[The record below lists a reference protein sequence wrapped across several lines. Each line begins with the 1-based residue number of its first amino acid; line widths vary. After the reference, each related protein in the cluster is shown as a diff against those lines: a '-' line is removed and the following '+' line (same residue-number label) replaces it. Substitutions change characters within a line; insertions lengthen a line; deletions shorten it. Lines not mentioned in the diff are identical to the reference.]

1 MDSNTAQIAEMVRKL
16 LIVPDKLLT
25 AQLSLRPFSQR
36 DQGAAE
42 MESSQAIA
50 NACDL
55 MHSALADV
63 VEVTRNLTQLPG
75 IDQATA
81 GFHRVGVDSYYR
93 QVP

>member
-1 MDSNTAQIAEMVRKL
+1 MDSNTVQIAEMVRKL

-25 AQLSLRPFSQR
+25 AQLSLRPLTHG
-36 DQGAAE
+36 DPGGAE
-42 MESSQAIA
+42 MESSEAIA

-63 VEVTRNLTQLPG
+63 VEVARHLTQLSG
-75 IDQATA
+75 MDQGAA